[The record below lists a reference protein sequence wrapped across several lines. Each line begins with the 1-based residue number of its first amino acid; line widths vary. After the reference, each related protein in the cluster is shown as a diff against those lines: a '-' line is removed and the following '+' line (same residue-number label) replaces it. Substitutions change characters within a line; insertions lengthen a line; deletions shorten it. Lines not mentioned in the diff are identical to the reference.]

1 MKQIKS
7 LSEKR
12 LIAECQ
18 LNGEKA
24 LFLMDTGATVGLID
38 RRAVKEYGLQCKR
51 DYPGTLTGAGGELRG
66 VKICDTFAYLMGKP
80 LTQFLV
86 ADIGDVVESIE
97 RETGLRITGIVGLP
111 QMKLA
116 GIRIDAND
124 NEIIIEED
132 GD

>member
-1 MKQIKS
+1 MKEVKS

-24 LFLMDTGATVGLID
+24 LFLLDTGATVGLID

-66 VKICDTFAYLMGKP
+66 VKICDTFA
-80 LTQFLV
+80 QFLV

-116 GIRIDAND
+116 GVQIDAND
-124 NEIIIEED
+124 NLIIIE
-132 GD
+132 

>member
-1 MKQIKS
+1 MKTLKS
-7 LSEKR
+7 LSDKR
-12 LIAECQ
+12 LIVECQ
-18 LNGEKA
+18 LNGENVMM
-24 LFLMDTGATVGLID
+24 LLDTGATVGLID
-38 RRAVKEYGLQCKR
+38 RKAAKR
-51 DYPGTLTGAGGELRG
+51 YDLKATRDFPGTLTGAGGELRG

-116 GIRIDAND
+116 GVQIDAND
-124 NEIIIEED
+124 NLIIIE
-132 GD
+132 